1 MKLSK
6 LYPLVLL
13 AIGGAIGYA
22 AATGQWSFT
31 PPAQAAI
38 DAALLAPEVPA
49 SAELAIDSSASTQPP
64 CCEPGAIRLAA
75 FKQPPRSGAAQP
87 TSGKKPNILVIW
99 GDDIGTWNISHN
111 SRGMMGY
118 QTPNIDRIAREGIA
132 FTDYYGQQS
141 CTAGR
146 AAFISGS
153 VPVRS
158 GMTKVGM
165 PGAKEGWQKTDVT
178 MATILKSLGYV
189 TGQFGKNHQGDRD
202 EHLPTMHGFD
212 EFFGTLYH
220 LNAEEEPENRDYPRE
235 LKLPNGKTF
244 LEQFGPR
251 GILTCKADGKG
262 GQSIENLGPL
272 TKKHMETIDDETLA
286 AAKDFITRQA
296 KAGKPFFCWWN
307 GTRMHFRTHVKPE
320 HIGLSGQDEYG
331 DGMVEHDMHVGEL
344 LKLIDDLGL
353 ADDTIVEYSTDN
365 GPHYNTWPDAGTT
378 PFRGEK
384 NSNWEGAFR
393 VPCFV
398 RWPGHFTA
406 GTTLNGI
413 VSHEDWLPTFAA
425 AAGAPDVKEKLLKG
439 AEFNGRKYRN
449 HIDGYN
455 LLDYL
460 GGQAKASPR
469 SEFIYVNDAGE
480 VVAMRYSDWKAVYLE
495 NRAHQLQVWREPFV
509 HLRLPLL
516 FNLRRDPFEKSQENS
531 NTYHDWMIDRAFVL
545 VPLQAL
551 ASNFLMTMKE
561 YPPSQTPGDWS
572 LDSLERQIK
581 TMTAPGQ

>member
-1 MKLSK
+1 MKAFVFK
-6 LYPLVLL
+6 GAGVLCVL
-13 AIGGAIGYA
+13 IAGAIGVSNA
-22 AATGQWSFT
+22 D
-31 PPAQAAI
+31 AQ
-38 DAALLAPEVPA
+38 E
-49 SAELAIDSSASTQPP
+49 
-64 CCEPGAIRLAA
+64 
-75 FKQPPRSGAAQP
+75 
-87 TSGKKPNILVIW
+87 KKPNILVIW

-111 SRGMMGY
+111 NRGMMGY
-118 QTPNIDRIAREGIA
+118 KTPNIDRIARDGVA
-132 FTDYYGQQS
+132 FTDYYAQQS

-153 VPVRS
+153 APVRS

-178 MATILKSLGYV
+178 MATVLKTQGYA

-212 EFFGTLYH
+212 EFLGSLYH
-220 LNAEEEPENRDYPRE
+220 LNAEEEPENRDYPNDM
-235 LKLPNGKTF
+235 KLPNGKTF
-244 LEQFGPR
+244 REQFGPR
-251 GILTCKADGKG
+251 GVLKCKADGKG
-262 GQSIENLGPL
+262 GQTIENLGPL
-272 TKKHMETIDDETLA
+272 TKKRMETIDDESVA

-296 KAGKPFFCWWN
+296 KADQPFFCWWN
-307 GTRMHFRTHVKPE
+307 GTRMHFRTHVKEE

-353 ADDTIVEYSTDN
+353 ADNTIVQYSTDN

-393 VPCFV
+393 VPCFIK
-398 RWPGHFTA
+398 WPGKFPA

-425 AAGAPDVKEKLLKG
+425 VAGAPDIKEKLLKG
-439 AEFNGRKYRN
+439 VELNGRSYKN

-455 LLDYL
+455 LIDYL
-460 GGQAKASPR
+460 SGKTEESPR
-469 SEFIYVNDAGE
+469 KEFIYLNDGAE
-480 VVAMRYSDWKAVYLE
+480 VVAIRVGDWKATYLE
-495 NRAHQLQVWREPFV
+495 NRARQLDVWREPFV

-545 VPLQAL
+545 VPLQAV
-551 ASNFLMTMKE
+551 ASKFLMTLKE
-561 YPPSQTPGDWS
+561 FPPSQKPGDWS
-572 LDSLERQIK
+572 LDSLEKQIK
-581 TMTAPGQ
+581 GMTTAGE

>member
-1 MKLSK
+1 MMHTQE
-6 LYPLVLL
+6 
-13 AIGGAIGYA
+13 A
-22 AATGQWSFT
+22 FHM
-31 PPAQAAI
+31 
-38 DAALLAPEVPA
+38 
-49 SAELAIDSSASTQPP
+49 SANS
-64 CCEPGAIRLAA
+64 GRMIRLAVGLGLCLGMA
-75 FKQPPRSGAAQP
+75 GSFARPVAAQQP
-87 TSGKKPNILVIW
+87 AAARPNILVIW

-111 SRGMMGY
+111 NRGMMGY
-118 QTPNIDRIAREGIA
+118 KTPNIDRIAREGVS
-132 FTDYYGQQS
+132 FTDYYAQQS

-165 PGAKEGWQKTDVT
+165 PGAAEGWQRTDVT
-178 MATILKSLGYV
+178 MATVLKSQGYA

-202 EHLPTMHGFD
+202 EHLPTVHGFD
-212 EFFGTLYH
+212 EFMGSLYH
-220 LNAEEEPENRDYPRE
+220 LNAEEEPEQRDYPRDM
-235 LKLPNGKTF
+235 KLPSGRTF
-244 LEQFGPR
+244 LQQYGPR
-251 GILTCKADGKG
+251 GVLKTKADGKG
-262 GQSIENLGPL
+262 GQTIENLGPL
-272 TKKHMETIDDETLA
+272 TKKRMETIDDETMA
-286 AAKDFITRQA
+286 AAKEFITRQA
-296 KAGKPFFCWWN
+296 KAGQPFFCWWN

-344 LKLIDDLGL
+344 LELIDDLGL
-353 ADDTIVEYSTDN
+353 ANNTIVQYSTDN

-393 VPCFV
+393 VPAFIK
-398 RWPGHFTA
+398 WPGRFPA

-425 AAGAPDVKEKLLKG
+425 VAGAPDIKERLLKG
-439 AEFNGRKYRN
+439 GVALNGRTYKN

-460 GGQAKASPR
+460 SGKVQNSPR
-469 SEFIYVNDAGE
+469 QEFIYVGDDGDVMAIRVG
-480 VVAMRYSDWKAVYLE
+480 DWKAVYLE
-495 NRAHQLQVWREPFV
+495 NRARQLQVWREPLV

-516 FNLRRDPFEKSQENS
+516 FNLRRDPFEKAQENS

-545 VPLQAL
+545 VPLQTV
-551 ASNFLMTMKE
+551 ASRFLVSMKE
-561 YPPSQTPGDWS
+561 FPPSQKPGDWS
-572 LDSLERQIK
+572 LETLERQIK
-581 TMTAPGQ
+581 SMTSGQ

>member
-1 MKLSK
+1 
-6 LYPLVLL
+6 
-13 AIGGAIGYA
+13 
-22 AATGQWSFT
+22 
-31 PPAQAAI
+31 
-38 DAALLAPEVPA
+38 
-49 SAELAIDSSASTQPP
+49 
-64 CCEPGAIRLAA
+64 
-75 FKQPPRSGAAQP
+75 
-87 TSGKKPNILVIW
+87 
-99 GDDIGTWNISHN
+99 
-111 SRGMMGY
+111 MMGY
-118 QTPNIDRIAREGIA
+118 KTPSIDRIAKEGVA
-132 FTDYYGQQS
+132 FTDYYAQQS

-178 MATILKSLGYV
+178 MATVLKGQGYA

-202 EHLPTMHGFD
+202 EHLPTVHGFD
-212 EFFGTLYH
+212 EFMGSLYH
-220 LNAEEEPENRDYPRE
+220 LNAEEEPEQRDYPRDM
-235 LKLPNGKTF
+235 KLANGKTF

-251 GILTCKADGKG
+251 GVIKSKSDGKG
-262 GQSIENLGPL
+262 GQTIESLGPL
-272 TKKHMETIDDETLA
+272 TKKRMETIDDETVT

-296 KAGKPFFCWWN
+296 KAGQPFFCWWN

-320 HIGLSGQDEYG
+320 HIGLSGQDEYS

-353 ADDTIVEYSTDN
+353 TDDTIVQYSTDN

-384 NSNWEGAFR
+384 NSNWEGAYR
-393 VPCFV
+393 VPAFIK
-398 RWPGHFTA
+398 WPNHFPA

-425 AAGAPDVKEKLLKG
+425 VAGDTDVKERLLKG
-439 AEFNGRKYRN
+439 TNINGRNYKN
-449 HIDGYN
+449 HVDGYD
-455 LLDYL
+455 LTDYL
-460 GGQAKASPR
+460 SGKVKDSPR
-469 SEFIYVNDAGE
+469 NEFIYVNDAGDI
-480 VVAMRYSDWKAVYLE
+480 VALRYNDWKAVYLE
-495 NRAHQLQVWREPFV
+495 NRAHQLQVWREPFI

-545 VPLQAL
+545 GPLQAI
-551 ASNFLMTMKE
+551 AIKFLTTMKQF
-561 YPPSQTPGDWS
+561 PPSQVPGDWS
-572 LDSLERQIK
+572 LDTLEKQIK
-581 TMTAPGQ
+581 GMTLEGGVQ